1 MRVEPS
7 AEQRALRREFRSY
20 LAGIMTEEV
29 RAATVGAESG
39 PVYRD
44 VIRRMGA
51 DGWLTP
57 GWPMEYGGRG
67 LDPSMQK
74 ILLEELVLAEAPF
87 PFVTVNTVGPALMRI
102 GTEAQ
107 KREILPRIAAGDLI
121 FAIGYT
127 EPGAGSDLASLK
139 TRAVRDPGSGGA
151 GGDDFIINGQKVF
164 TSGAEGAD
172 YVFLAARTD
181 PEAPKHKGITIF
193 MMDTRLPGFSVS
205 PIWTVGGIRT
215 NVTYYEDVRVP
226 ASMIIGREN
235 EGWRLIAEQLNH
247 ERIGLAALTY
257 GANGCFDDV
266 VGWAREVPAAD
277 GRRLVDQGWVQMA
290 LAECYALLRAIGQ
303 MGDRVGWEVS
313 QGVTRPELASGLKIF
328 GTEGMIRVMRLLL
341 DIMGSAGLVRDGSP
355 GAQLRGRIE
364 REYRKC
370 QINTFGGGTVEVLRD
385 MVAQVAFGMP
395 RGR

>member
-7 AEQRALRREFRSY
+7 AEQRALRDEFRAY
-20 LAGIMTEEV
+20 LNGIMTDEV
-29 RAATVGAESG
+29 RAATAGAESG
-39 PVYRD
+39 PVYRQ
-44 VIRRMGA
+44 VIRQMGR

-57 GWPMEYGGRG
+57 GWPVEYGGKG
-67 LDPSMQK
+67 LDPAMQK

-87 PFVTVNTVGPALMRI
+87 PFVTVNTVGPALMRL

-107 KREILPRIAAGDLI
+107 KREILPRIASGDLI

-127 EPGAGSDLASLK
+127 EPGAGSDLAALK
-139 TRAVRDPGSGGA
+139 TRAVRD
-151 GGDDFIINGQKVF
+151 GDDFVINGQKIF

-181 PEAPKHKGITIF
+181 PAAPKHKGITIF
-193 MMDTRLPGFSVS
+193 MMDATTPGFSVS

-226 ASMIIGREN
+226 ASMIIGVEN
-235 EGWRLIAEQLNH
+235 AGWRLIAEQLNH

-257 GANGCFDDV
+257 GGNGCFDDV
-266 VGWAREVPAAD
+266 VNWARGIATPD
-277 GRRLVDQGWVQMA
+277 GGRLIDQGWVQLA
-290 LAECYALLRAIGQ
+290 LGECYALLRAIGL

-313 QGVTRPELASGLKIF
+313 QGFTRPELASGLKVF
-328 GTEGMIRVMRLLL
+328 GTEGMIRALRLLL
-341 DIMGSAGLVRDGSP
+341 DVMGAAGLVRGGSP

-370 QINTFGGGTVEVLRD
+370 QINTFGGGTAEVLRD
-385 MVAQVAFGMP
+385 MVAQVGFNMP
-395 RGR
+395 RAR

>member
-7 AEQRALRREFRSY
+7 AEQRALRDEFRAY
-20 LAGIMTEEV
+20 LHGIMTDEV
-29 RAATVGAESG
+29 RAATAGAESG
-39 PVYRD
+39 PVYRQ
-44 VIRRMGA
+44 VIRQMGR

-57 GWPMEYGGRG
+57 GWPVQYGGKG
-67 LDPSMQK
+67 LDPAMQK

-87 PFVTVNTVGPALMRI
+87 PFVTVNTVGPALMRL

-107 KREILPRIAAGDLI
+107 KREILPRIASGDLI

-127 EPGAGSDLASLK
+127 EPGAGSDLAALK
-139 TRAVRDPGSGGA
+139 TRAVRD
-151 GGDDFIINGQKVF
+151 GDDFVINGQKIF

-181 PEAPKHKGITIF
+181 PAAPKHKGITIF
-193 MMDTRLPGFSVS
+193 MMDATTPGFSVS

-226 ASMIIGREN
+226 AAMIIGAEN
-235 EGWRLIAEQLNH
+235 AGWRLIAEQLNH

-257 GANGCFDDV
+257 GGNGCFDDV
-266 VGWAREVPAAD
+266 VNWARGIATPD
-277 GRRLVDQGWVQMA
+277 GGRLIDQGWVQLA
-290 LAECYALLRAIGQ
+290 LGECYALLRAIGL

-313 QGVTRPELASGLKIF
+313 QGLTRPELASGLKVF
-328 GTEGMIRVMRLLL
+328 GTEGMIRALRLLL
-341 DIMGSAGLVRDGSP
+341 DVMGAAGLVRGGSP

-370 QINTFGGGTVEVLRD
+370 QINTFGGGTAEVLRD
-385 MVAQVAFGMP
+385 MVAQVGFNMP
-395 RGR
+395 RAR